1 MGELSKEE
9 KGLEDRD
16 NSVMVAGGSI
26 RGTNSN
32 GKNTM
37 KIKFFKKKIN
47 TLTHRGQDFL
57 QRFCQPKPRSHQERH
72 LKSCLLYTSDA
83 ADDPEIV

>member
-1 MGELSKEE
+1 MGEGRGVEGLSKKE
-9 KGLEDRD
+9 KGLMDMD
-16 NSVMVAGGSI
+16 SSVVMKGIIGGLN
-26 RGTNSN
+26 GN

-72 LKSCLLYTSDA
+72 LKSLD
-83 ADDPEIV
+83 

>member
-32 GKNTM
+32 GKNT
-37 KIKFFKKKIN
+37 IKIN
-47 TLTHRGQDFL
+47 S
-57 QRFCQPKPRSHQERH
+57 KN
-72 LKSCLLYTSDA
+72 KK
-83 ADDPEIV
+83 

>member
-1 MGELSKEE
+1 MEGLSKKE
-9 KGLEDRD
+9 KGLMDMD
-16 NSVMVAGGSI
+16 SSVVMKGIIGGLN
-26 RGTNSN
+26 GN

-72 LKSCLLYTSDA
+72 LKSLD
-83 ADDPEIV
+83 